1 MAISQN
7 NGDNRSW
14 HLTPLVAMNDDQFG
28 QWVEL
33 LEKRTGICLPPER
46 KSFLLTSLSARMR
59 ELKCQ
64 DYETY
69 YQYLM
74 SGKKGDMEWEV
85 LVDRLTVHETRFFR
99 DEFSLR
105 LISDSF
111 LPKYLATNDDA
122 LRIWSVGCATG
133 EEPYSL
139 AMLLDDYVERE
150 GLDRNFLITATD
162 ISLGSLAKALRGQ
175 YRNNRA
181 TNVPAEFAERYIN
194 RLDADILEVK
204 PELRQKVSFAQFNVM
219 KLAHAR
225 PEQMDIIYCQNLLI
239 YFKRERRIAILEHL
253 VKHLRPGGLLVLGA
267 GEIINWSNPLIE
279 TVNFPSTLAF
289 RRINE
294 PAGEQS

>member
-7 NGDNRSW
+7 NGGNRSW
-14 HLTPLVAMNDDQFG
+14 HLTPLVAMNDDQFA

-33 LEKRTGICLPPER
+33 LEERTGISLPTER

-59 ELKCQ
+59 EMEHK

-69 YQYLM
+69 YQFLM

-105 LISDSF
+105 LISEAF
-111 LPKYLATNDDA
+111 LPDYLASSDDA
-122 LRIWSVGCATG
+122 LRVWSVGCATG
-133 EEPYSL
+133 EEPYTL
-139 AMLLDDYVERE
+139 AMLLDDYFIREEKERK
-150 GLDRNFLITATD
+150 FSITATD
-162 ISLGSLAKALRGQ
+162 ISLGSLATALRGR
-175 YRNNRA
+175 YRNNRG
-181 TNVPAEFAERYIN
+181 TNVPQDFAEQY
-194 RLDADILEVK
+194 LTKFDDEYFEVD
-204 PELRQKVSFAQFNVM
+204 PELRQQVSFAQFNVM

-267 GEIINWSNPLIE
+267 GEILNWANPLMQS
-279 TVNFPSTLAF
+279 VSFPSTLAF
-289 RRINE
+289 RRIDEATGE
-294 PAGEQS
+294 PQ